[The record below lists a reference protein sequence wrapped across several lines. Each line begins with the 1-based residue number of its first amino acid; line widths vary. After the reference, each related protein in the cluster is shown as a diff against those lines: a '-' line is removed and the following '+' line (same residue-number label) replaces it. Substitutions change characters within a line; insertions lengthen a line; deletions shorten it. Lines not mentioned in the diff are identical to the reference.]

1 MQRNDILDIIIKN
14 NINGFHLPGGTDKAS
29 CHSYDEIYSNLL
41 LKYKDKDGAILEIGV
56 QYGGS
61 ALLWNEY
68 LPKFRLAMLDNVN
81 QVHPSIWERLEGDR
95 HDYIETDAFTTGAIE
110 LLRNKY
116 PEGFD
121 IIIEDGP
128 HDVAT
133 QTFALTEYSK
143 LLKKGGTLII
153 EDIQDFNS
161 VETIMSSISSEEY
174 SSLRFYDLREIK
186 GRYDDIIIV
195 LTK

>member
-1 MQRNDILDIIIKN
+1 MDDNDILNIINKH

-29 CHSYDEIYSNLL
+29 CHSYDEIYSDLL
-41 LKYKDKDGAILEIGV
+41 SKYKGSDGAILEIGV

-61 ALLWNEY
+61 ALLWHEY

-81 QVHPSIWERLEGDR
+81 QVHPSIWERLTEGR
-95 HDYIETDAFTTGAIE
+95 YEYIETDAFTNGAIE
-110 LLRNKY
+110 LLRSKY

-128 HDVAT
+128 HDVVT

-161 VETIMSSISSEEY
+161 VETIMSSVNSNHY
-174 SSLRFYDLREIK
+174 TSLEFYDLREIK
-186 GRYDDIIIV
+186 GRYDDLLIV